1 MARTELRR
9 DRNLWRRSN
18 LAKYSTSPALQIDL
32 HMHLDLSIVHFDEG
46 LLDLD
51 LIVFEKNRGHQRPI
65 QFTLASPMLDR
76 KIDEAL

>member
-1 MARTELRR
+1 
-9 DRNLWRRSN
+9 
-18 LAKYSTSPALQIDL
+18 
-32 HMHLDLSIVHFDEG
+32 MHLDLSIVHFDEG

-65 QFTLASPMLDR
+65 QFTPASPMLDR